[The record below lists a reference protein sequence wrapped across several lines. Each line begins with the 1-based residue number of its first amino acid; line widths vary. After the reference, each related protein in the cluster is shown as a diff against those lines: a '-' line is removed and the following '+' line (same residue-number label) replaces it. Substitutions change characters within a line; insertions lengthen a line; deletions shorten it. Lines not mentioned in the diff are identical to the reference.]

1 MLTTRLITAAIG
13 IPLVAG
19 AVWVGDVLLAA
30 VVAVAVAIATLE
42 FANARGVMRSHTAIV
57 SALAAAALPVAAY
70 FGEEYL
76 LGAVVGVIG
85 VMGAAFT
92 LTRDPERDVN
102 EWLWGI
108 AAPLYLGGLASY
120 LVLLRDIPLIDGP
133 DGWIGLFSSG
143 WTEYPRSEIDFDS
156 TVGRKLLFFTLLTV
170 WATDTGAYAVGR
182 AIGRHKLA
190 PAISPAKTIE
200 GSLGSLVTGFIAV
213 FVLDAALDIGFETQH
228 LVALGLILPPVI
240 AVGDLTESALKR
252 ALGVKDSSGLVPGHG
267 GIADRLDSLLFA
279 APAVYYYLKW
289 IVL

>member
-1 MLTTRLITAAIG
+1 LLTTRLITASIG

-19 AVWVGDVLLAA
+19 AVWVGDALLAA
-30 VVAVAVAIATLE
+30 VVAVAVCVATLE
-42 FANARGVMRSHTAIV
+42 FANARGVMRSRKAIL

-70 FGEEYL
+70 FGEAYL
-76 LGAVVGVIG
+76 LGAIIGVVA
-85 VMGAAFT
+85 VMGAALT
-92 LTRDPERDVN
+92 LTDDPHRDAS

-108 AAPLYLGGLASY
+108 AAPLYLGGLAAY
-120 LVLLRDIPLIDGP
+120 FVLIREIDTIHGP
-133 DGWIGLFSSG
+133 NG
-143 WTEYPRSEIDFDS
+143 WTEFPAGLESNF
-156 TVGRKLLFFTLLTV
+156 GRELLFFTLLTV

-213 FVLDAALDIGFETQH
+213 FVLDAVLDIGLGTLD

-279 APAVYYYLKW
+279 APAVYYYVKW

>member
-19 AVWVGDVLLAA
+19 AVWVGDALLAA
-30 VVAVAVAIATLE
+30 VVAVAVCVATLE
-42 FANARGVMRSHTAIV
+42 FANARGVMRSRKAIL

-70 FGEEYL
+70 FGEAYL
-76 LGAVVGVIG
+76 LGAIIGVVA
-85 VMGAAFT
+85 VMGAALT
-92 LTRDPERDVN
+92 LTDDPHRDAS

-108 AAPLYLGGLASY
+108 AAPLYLGGLAAY
-120 LVLLRDIPLIDGP
+120 FVLLREIETLNAPN
-133 DGWIGLFSSG
+133 G
-143 WTEYPRSEIDFDS
+143 WTAFPADFGS
-156 TVGRKLLFFTLLTV
+156 NQGRDLLFFTLLTV

-213 FVLDAALDIGFETQH
+213 FVLDAVLDIGLGTLD

-279 APAVYYYLKW
+279 APAVYYYVKW